1 MAPAQTRSGQGT
13 GRPAEIRRLTPADWA
28 VLRQARLAA
37 LADAPY
43 AFSSTL
49 ERELAFDEQ
58 LWRERL
64 AASAYFMAWQDGQ
77 PAGMAAGI
85 CERAARAAGFQH
97 AAAGTAHLVS
107 MWVSPQARGRGV
119 ADSLVEAVCGWALAG
134 GAARAEL
141 WVTDVNA
148 RARAFYRRMGFAS
161 TGRRQLVR
169 PDEPDHW
176 EEQLARQLAGPA
188 C

>member
-1 MAPAQTRSGQGT
+1 MAPAQTQSGQGPDS
-13 GRPAEIRRLTPADWA
+13 PAGIRRLGPADWA
-28 VLRQARLAA
+28 ALRQIRLAA

-49 ERELAFDEQ
+49 ARELAYDEQ

-64 AASAYFMAWQDGQ
+64 ATSAYFVAWQDGQ

-85 CERAARAAGFQH
+85 CEQAARAAGFPH
-97 AAAGTAHLVS
+97 AAGTSHLVS

-119 ADSLVEAVCGWALAG
+119 ADSLVEAVCGWARDD

-141 WVTDVNA
+141 WVTDVNV

-161 TGRRQLVR
+161 TGRRQVVR
-169 PDEPDHW
+169 PVEPDHW
-176 EEQLARQLAGPA
+176 EEQMARQLS
-188 C
+188 